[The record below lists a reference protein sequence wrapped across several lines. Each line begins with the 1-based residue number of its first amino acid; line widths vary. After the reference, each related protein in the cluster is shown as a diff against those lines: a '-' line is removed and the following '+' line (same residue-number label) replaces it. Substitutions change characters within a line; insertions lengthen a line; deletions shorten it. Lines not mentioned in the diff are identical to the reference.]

1 MDLSKNSLLPKAFPS
16 LFEVIDKNRS
26 LKYLDLSY
34 NLIVPVDE
42 HAAKGEVALLILQKN
57 SLFKPIREWVLA
69 KSMEIRV
76 SKK

>member
-1 MDLSKNSLLPKAFPS
+1 
-16 LFEVIDKNRS
+16 VIDKNRS

-42 HAAKGEVALLILQKN
+42 HSAKGEVALLILQKN